1 MLPPGS
7 HEMPSMRTYIDCLL
21 DLPYTEESEDNLD
34 IVNAR
39 AILDADHYG
48 LEKVKDRIIEYL
60 AVAKLTGKVNGQIIC
75 FVGPPG
81 VGKTS
86 ITASIAKAIGR
97 KFVRMSLGGIHDEAE
112 IRGHRRTYIGAMPGR
127 IISAMRQA
135 GTVNPVLLFDEIDKL
150 SKDYNGDP
158 ASAILEVLDGA
169 QNFAFRDNFLEMPYD
184 LSKVM
189 FITTANDL
197 SGIPRPLLDRM
208 EVIEVPGY
216 LATEKVQIA
225 SRHLIPAELEKHG
238 LKKSML
244 TIPEDVIEEMI
255 SLYTREAGVRN
266 LDRTIASVCRKAA
279 CDISSGRKRIKLSKA
294 KLREYLGTPKYS
306 DDEIDKEPEVGLVNG
321 LAWTSVGGTTLEVE
335 VAALKGTGQLQL
347 TGQLGSVMQESAK
360 AAITC
365 IRSMSEQLS
374 LPDDFY
380 QKTDLHIHV
389 PEGAVPKDGPS
400 AGIAILTAVASA
412 LTGIPVK
419 AGIAMTG
426 EITLRGNVLPIGG
439 LREKLLAAVRA
450 GISTVILPEK
460 NRASLSDVP
469 ESITDKLNII
479 FVSRSNE
486 VLSNALVRSSD
497 TKPVLLQHESPH
509 MGVPA

>member
-1 MLPPGS
+1 
-7 HEMPSMRTYIDCLL
+7 
-21 DLPYTEESEDNLD
+21 
-34 IVNAR
+34 
-39 AILDADHYG
+39 
-48 LEKVKDRIIEYL
+48 
-60 AVAKLTGKVNGQIIC
+60 
-75 FVGPPG
+75 
-81 VGKTS
+81 
-86 ITASIAKAIGR
+86 
-97 KFVRMSLGGIHDEAE
+97 
-112 IRGHRRTYIGAMPGR
+112 
-127 IISAMRQA
+127 
-135 GTVNPVLLFDEIDKL
+135 
-150 SKDYNGDP
+150 
-158 ASAILEVLDGA
+158 
-169 QNFAFRDNFLEMPYD
+169 
-184 LSKVM
+184 
-189 FITTANDL
+189 
-197 SGIPRPLLDRM
+197 
-208 EVIEVPGY
+208 
-216 LATEKVQIA
+216 
-225 SRHLIPAELEKHG
+225 
-238 LKKSML
+238 
-244 TIPEDVIEEMI
+244 MI

-469 ESITDKLNII
+469 ESITDRLNII
-479 FVSRSNE
+479 FVSRSDE
-486 VLSNALVRSSD
+486 VLSNALVRSPD
-497 TKPVLLQHESPH
+497 AKPVLLQHESPH